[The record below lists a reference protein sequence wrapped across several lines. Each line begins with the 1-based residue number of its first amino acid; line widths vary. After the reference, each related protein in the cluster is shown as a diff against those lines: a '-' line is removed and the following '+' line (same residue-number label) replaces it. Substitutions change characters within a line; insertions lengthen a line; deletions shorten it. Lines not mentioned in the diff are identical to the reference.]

1 MRIWLKIYRYP
12 QFQRIKMVR
21 CWWLG
26 FWLTGLVY
34 FPVFKIWG
42 FHTFPVF
49 NMAGGT
55 REHTYESTFLFGL
68 FWRPGSTARTEAI
81 EKRLRKKW
89 SSKNTSHHVIWCLL
103 VGKPK
108 NQPRHSKIWGFLE
121 TLDPQNPWGFKTDS
135 WSNIVIHDDWMIWWC
150 TSRLGNLHMVY

>member
-1 MRIWLKIYRYP
+1 
-12 QFQRIKMVR
+12 
-21 CWWLG
+21 
-26 FWLTGLVY
+26 
-34 FPVFKIWG
+34 
-42 FHTFPVF
+42 
-49 NMAGGT
+49 
-55 REHTYESTFLFGL
+55 
-68 FWRPGSTARTEAI
+68 
-81 EKRLRKKW
+81 LRKKW